1 MFFGPQEVLPCFEV
15 LFLGVLLDGPVGPHG
30 PIKRSWGL
38 VPLYKHAC
46 FDISAIGLRRYP
58 IIIFDVFGVCAFV
71 WLRTMAQKTVGIK
84 MDAGRIPIFF
94 VRKSLG
100 RTS

>member
-1 MFFGPQEVLPCFEV
+1 M
-15 LFLGVLLDGPVGPHG
+15 DGPVGPHG

-46 FDISAIGLRRYP
+46 FDISGVGLRRYR
-58 IIIFDVFGVCAFV
+58 IIIRDVFCIFAFV
-71 WLRTMAQKTVGIK
+71 WLRTMAHKTVGIK
-84 MDAGRIPIFF
+84 MEAGTFPIFF
-94 VRKSLG
+94 VRNSLG

>member
-1 MFFGPQEVLPCFEV
+1 M
-15 LFLGVLLDGPVGPHG
+15 GVLWDGPVGPRG

-46 FDISAIGLRRYP
+46 VDISPLGLRRYP
-58 IIIFDVFGVCAFV
+58 TIICDVFCIFAFV
-71 WLRTMAQKTVGIK
+71 WLRTMAQNAVGIK
-84 MDAGRIPIFF
+84 MEAGILPLFF

-100 RTS
+100 RAS